1 MLRKIKESDIDSII
15 KLENETLGETLG
27 ESMLNDILTNPLMKA
42 YVYDDNKI
50 LGYISVSFD
59 GNILEILNFC
69 VSPNNQNN
77 GIGKKLLNYAIMDSY
92 KDGCKSVIL
101 EVRADNIKA
110 IHVYE
115 SFGFKKISIRKQYY
129 KDLCDAL
136 VYEIKLNDYNI
147 VDEKYLLSFVLY
159 NETKDYIRYFDNY
172 QFDKYYHNFY
182 KIKNEDCIDKIIE
195 ENKDKSFLC
204 IEYNRPLNDKGFTE
218 IDDNLTMAS
227 FISSLKIKDLNMGVV
242 EDALGNEKELY
253 DLLYNDDLRFGED
266 FSKKNS
272 NRIIENIINKKT
284 KGFVVKNNNKIIG
297 FINTFYDNDICL
309 LEDFFI
315 IEKYRR
321 NGFGSTLFNAAIN
334 YYKNIGC
341 NIAILTADNDD
352 TPKDM
357 YSKWG
362 FVVIDESYFSRRGE

>member
-1 MLRKIKESDIDSII
+1 
-15 KLENETLGETLG
+15 
-27 ESMLNDILTNPLMKA
+27 
-42 YVYDDNKI
+42 
-50 LGYISVSFD
+50 
-59 GNILEILNFC
+59 
-69 VSPNNQNN
+69 
-77 GIGKKLLNYAIMDSY
+77 
-92 KDGCKSVIL
+92 
-101 EVRADNIKA
+101 
-110 IHVYE
+110 
-115 SFGFKKISIRKQYY
+115 
-129 KDLCDAL
+129 
-136 VYEIKLNDYNI
+136 
-147 VDEKYLLSFVLY
+147 
-159 NETKDYIRYFDNY
+159 
-172 QFDKYYHNFY
+172 
-182 KIKNEDCIDKIIE
+182 
-195 ENKDKSFLC
+195 
-204 IEYNRPLNDKGFTE
+204 
-218 IDDNLTMAS
+218 MAS
-227 FISSLKIKDLNMGVV
+227 FISSLKIKDLNMGIV

-272 NRIIENIINKKT
+272 DKIIENIINKKT

-297 FINTFYDNDICL
+297 FINTFHDNDICL